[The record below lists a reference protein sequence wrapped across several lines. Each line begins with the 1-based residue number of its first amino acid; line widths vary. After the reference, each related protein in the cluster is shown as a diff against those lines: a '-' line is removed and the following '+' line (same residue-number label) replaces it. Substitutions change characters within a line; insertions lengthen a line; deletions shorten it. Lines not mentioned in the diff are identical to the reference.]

1 VTELAADVLSVIEVK
16 LLKMLELGCKVLE
29 LLSLCED
36 EAANP
41 PEVCDGWDETV
52 PDPSEL
58 LLSDNEVLTRGVEV
72 VGPGITQEQADEIL
86 EGEFLQL
93 ETNVGRSVE
102 MVFTA
107 VMYITQKSA
116 AIVDAR
122 IIWRRQ
128 LS

>member
-1 VTELAADVLSVIEVK
+1 MTELVADAISVIEVK
-16 LLKMLELGCKVLE
+16 LLEVLELGCNVLE

-36 EAANP
+36 EAASP
-41 PEVCDGWDETV
+41 PEVCDDWDETV
-52 PDPSEL
+52 LDPSEL
-58 LLSDNEVLTRGVEV
+58 LLSANEVPTRCVEV
-72 VGPGITQEQADEIL
+72 VGPVKIHEQADEIL